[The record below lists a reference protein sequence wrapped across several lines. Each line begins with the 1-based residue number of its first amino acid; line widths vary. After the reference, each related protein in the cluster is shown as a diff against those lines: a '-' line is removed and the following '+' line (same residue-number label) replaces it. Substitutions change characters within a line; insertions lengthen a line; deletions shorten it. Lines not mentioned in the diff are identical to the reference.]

1 MAMTLGDIM
10 TTELLTV
17 LATATV
23 AETATMMGQ
32 RGTGSALVMEGDA
45 LLGIFTERDVVRAL
59 GQQFDAAGHPVSEWM
74 TRDPDTVAPETA
86 VGDALR
92 TMLQRGFRHL
102 PVAKDGRVVGIVSIR
117 DLSAAT
123 DR

>member
-1 MAMTLGDIM
+1 MAILDDIM
-10 TTELLTV
+10 TTDLLTV
-17 LATATV
+17 PPSATV

-59 GQQFDAAGHPVSEWM
+59 GQQFDAAGQSVSEWM
-74 TRDPDTVAPETA
+74 TPDPETVPPDTSA
-86 VGDALR
+86 GDALR

>member
-1 MAMTLGDIM
+1 MATLGDIM
-10 TTELLTV
+10 TTDLLTV
-17 LATATV
+17 PPSATV

-32 RGTGSALVMEGDA
+32 RGTGSALVMDGDA

-59 GQQFDAAGHPVSEWM
+59 GQQFDAAGHPVSDWM
-74 TRDPDTVAPETA
+74 TPDPDTVPPETTPA
-86 VGDALR
+86 DALR

-117 DLSAAT
+117 DLSAASE
-123 DR
+123 R